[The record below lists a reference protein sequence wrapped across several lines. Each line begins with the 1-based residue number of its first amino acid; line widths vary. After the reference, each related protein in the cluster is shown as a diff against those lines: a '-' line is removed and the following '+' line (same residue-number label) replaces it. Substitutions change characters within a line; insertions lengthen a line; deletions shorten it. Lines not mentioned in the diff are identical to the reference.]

1 MKILV
6 LVKQVPDPNA
16 LRLDASG
23 NVPANTARVVNEY
36 DQYALEAAVQI
47 KEQSGDADITVA
59 AIGPAAA
66 KDAVTR
72 GLAMG
77 ADQGILL
84 QGEPSS
90 MDSLQTAT
98 ALAAVAGEGDYDL
111 ILVGQ
116 ESSDSGSGNV
126 GPQLAGLLGLPLVS
140 NVVELEVATDGSLTM
155 QREVED
161 GRHVVSV
168 AMPVVVCALTG
179 LNEPRYPSLKGIM
192 AARRKPVE
200 ERELGEAA
208 ASESTV
214 SWGNFRQEER
224 SVEGTVIEDE
234 PEAAA
239 RQVVALL
246 KERNLI

>member
-1 MKILV
+1 VKILV

-16 LRLDASG
+16 LRFDSSG
-23 NVPANTARVVNEY
+23 NFPSNTARVVNEY

-47 KEQSGDADITVA
+47 KEQSGDADVTVV
-59 AIGPAAA
+59 AIGPSGA
-66 KDAVTR
+66 KDSVTR

-77 ADQGILL
+77 ADQGILV
-84 QGEPSS
+84 QGEPSGI
-90 MDSLQTAT
+90 DALQTAMV
-98 ALAAVAGEGDYDL
+98 LAEIARESNYDL

-116 ESSDSGSGNV
+116 ETSDSGTGNV
-126 GPQLAGLLGLPLVS
+126 GPHLAGLLDLPLVS
-140 NVVELEVATDGSLTM
+140 NVVVLDVSGDGPATM

-168 AMPVVVCALTG
+168 ELPAVVCALTG

-200 ERELGEAA
+200 DRQLSDFSVPDQNVTWGE
-208 ASESTV
+208 
-214 SWGNFRQEER
+214 FRQEER
-224 SVEGTVIEDE
+224 AVEGTIIDDE
-234 PEAAA
+234 PESAAK
-239 RQVVALL
+239 QVVALL

>member
-23 NVPANTARVVNEY
+23 GYPSNTARVVNEY

-47 KEQSGDADITVA
+47 KEQDNQADVTVV
-59 AIGPAAA
+59 AIGAASA

-77 ADQGILL
+77 ADQGILI
-84 QGEPSS
+84 QG
-90 MDSLQTAT
+90 DLDKIDALQTA
-98 ALAAVAGEGDYDL
+98 AVLADVAREGSYDI

-116 ESSDSGSGNV
+116 ETSDSGTGNV
-126 GPQLAGLLGLPLVS
+126 GPHLAGLLRLPLVS
-140 NVVELEVATDGSLTM
+140 NVVELETSGDGSLHM
-155 QREVED
+155 EREVED

-168 AMPVVVCALTG
+168 KTPVVVCTLTG

-192 AARRKPVE
+192 AARRKPVDE
-200 ERELGEAA
+200 KQF
-208 ASESTV
+208 SDFTPTDSSV
-214 SWGNFRQEER
+214 SWGGFRQEER
-224 SVEGTVIEDE
+224 TVEGVLIDDE
-234 PEAAA
+234 PETAAKK
-239 RQVVALL
+239 VVALL
-246 KERNLI
+246 RGRNLI